1 MMILQ
6 PTRWIV
12 AVVMTFLLLGAFLF
26 SDLICHSSE
35 NYIALNP
42 PALRQTNRPLS
53 SIPIIPQPSSDELRS
68 ALLHYATST
77 IVPQQTLS
85 EIRISSDV
93 LRRRSPCNFLVFGLG
108 HDSPMWSAFNSGG
121 TTLFL
126 EEDPSWF
133 QTVLRKSPFLRAHY
147 VKYSTKLSE
156 ADELMKSYL
165 HEPECLPPHARLRD
179 NWRCQL
185 ALADLPDEVYRR
197 EWDLIMIDAPKGY
210 FAEAPGR
217 MGAIYSAAVMARG
230 RKGEGFT
237 DVFLHDVD
245 RKVEKKFAMEFL
257 CKKNLVGVSGRLW
270 HFRIPPARGNET
282 AGMFC

>member
-1 MMILQ
+1 MVKL
-6 PTRWIV
+6 PVTRWIL
-12 AVVMTFLLLGAFLF
+12 AVLMALLLLGAFLL
-26 SDLICHSSE
+26 SDLILQSFAG
-35 NYIALNP
+35 NIALNP
-42 PALRQTNRPLS
+42 LFLRQTSSPLRF
-53 SIPIIPQPSSDELRS
+53 IPVLQQPSSDELRS
-68 ALLHYATST
+68 ALLHYATSP

-85 EIRISSDV
+85 EIRVSFDV

-133 QTVLRKSPFLRAHY
+133 QSVLRKSPSLHAHNVRY
-147 VKYSTKLSE
+147 PTKLSE
-156 ADELMKSYL
+156 ANELMKSYRK
-165 HEPECLPPHARLRD
+165 EPECMPPKARLRD
-179 NWRCQL
+179 NRRCRL
-185 ALADLPDEVYRR
+185 ALADLPGEVYEM

-217 MGAIYSAAVMARG
+217 MGAIYSAAVMARE

-257 CKKNLVGVSGRLW
+257 CKKYLVGGSGRLW
-270 HFRIPPARGNET
+270 HFRIPPASGNET
-282 AGMFC
+282 AGTFC